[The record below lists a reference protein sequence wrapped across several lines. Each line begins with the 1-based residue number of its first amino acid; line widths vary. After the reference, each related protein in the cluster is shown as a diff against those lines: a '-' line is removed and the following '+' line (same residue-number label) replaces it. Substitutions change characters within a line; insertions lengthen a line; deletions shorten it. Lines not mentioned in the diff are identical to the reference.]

1 MAMKTRSRR
10 DGGGTPGAVTS
21 VAADG
26 HAEGRER
33 RLIVLGVEAT
43 ALMRY
48 LHSSRFLEQVA
59 VGVIVLAALSR
70 ASRENRARALARL
83 AAWDRRQKLRRHAV
97 A

>member
-1 MAMKTRSRR
+1 MAVKIRSRR

-26 HAEGRER
+26 HAQGRER
-33 RLIVLGVEAT
+33 RLIVLGVETA

-48 LHSSRFLEQVA
+48 LRSSRFLEQVT
-59 VGVIVLAALSR
+59 VGVIVLAAMSR
-70 ASRENRARALARL
+70 LSRENRAHALARL
-83 AAWDRRQKLRRHAV
+83 TAWDRRQKRRQHAV

>member
-1 MAMKTRSRR
+1 MAVKIGFRR
-10 DGGGTPGAVTS
+10 DGGGTQGAVSS

-33 RLIVLGVEAT
+33 RLIVLGVEAA
-43 ALMRY
+43 ALTRY
-48 LHSSRFLEQVA
+48 LRSSRFLEQVT

-70 ASRENRARALARL
+70 MSRENRARALARL

>member
-1 MAMKTRSRR
+1 MATKTRSRR